1 MSFVDLVAGAIIP
14 VVALLAAGFILNTR
28 FLRNKGLWH
37 GLERL
42 SYFVFTPA
50 LFISSIS
57 SADLTVVPFGSML
70 ITLVIPLSLTALVI
84 AALKRPLRATG
95 PDLTSLIQGGIRM
108 NTYMGLIISQAIGGA
123 QGVAAFALACAVVVP
138 TVNLI
143 SVTGLSIYGASPK
156 GGRAGRPSVVASLA
170 KNPFLLA
177 SLAGI
182 ALNVAPFDLPR
193 VVAEPIALFA
203 EPAMVIGTLV
213 SGAALKFAVT
223 SKEIVHISVASIIK
237 LLLLPLATA
246 AMGSALGLEGA
257 ALAAVITIT
266 AIPTAP
272 SAYVLATIMGGNAR
286 LMANITGVQTVLS
299 IVTLPM
305 LLFALL

>member
-1 MSFVDLVAGAIIP
+1 MNFVDLVAGAIIP
-14 VVALLAAGFILNTR
+14 VVILLATGFIMRTR
-28 FLRNKGLWH
+28 FLPNKGLWQ

-57 SADLTVVPFGSML
+57 TADLNAVPFFSL
-70 ITLVIPLSLTALVI
+70 LLSLVIPLTIMAGLIVL
-84 AALKRPLRATG
+84 LKRPLRATG

-108 NTYMGLIISQAIGGA
+108 NTYMGLIIAQALGGG

-138 TVNLI
+138 TVNLF
-143 SVTGLSIYGASPK
+143 SVTGLSVYGE
-156 GGRAGRPSVVASLA
+156 RAVGERSRRPSVLKSLA

-177 SLAGI
+177 SLTGI

-193 VVAEPIALFA
+193 LVAEPIELLAQ
-203 EPAMVIGTLV
+203 PAMVIGTLV
-213 SGAALKFAVT
+213 SGAALQFAVNR
-223 SKEIVHISVASIIK
+223 KEVLHISVATVLK
-237 LLLLPLATA
+237 LVILPLGTA
-246 AMGSALGLEGA
+246 AVAHVLGLEGA
-257 ALAAVITIT
+257 ALAAAIIIT

-286 LMANITGVQTVLS
+286 LMANITGIQTVFS
-299 IVTLPM
+299 IATLPV
-305 LLFALL
+305 LLLVLL